1 MRTRVSN
8 PVLPGFYPDPSICRV
23 GEDYYMVTSTFAYF
37 PGVPIFHSR
46 DLVHW
51 QQIGNVLDRE
61 EQLDLSGVKQSEGI
75 FAPTIRYHKGT
86 FYMITTNVTHGGN
99 FIVTAQNPAGP
110 WSYPFFL
117 EAEGIDP
124 SLFFDEDGRCYYTGT
139 RARRERSTDP
149 SEKASGHRS
158 ARIDPDAKI
167 VAEYFGDNEIF
178 VQELDLKSLR
188 LVGDTYAIWYGALRE
203 VVWPEGPHL
212 YKKDGRYYLLIAE
225 AGTAHEHAVTVASG
239 TSLTEQFEGYRGNP
253 ILTHR
258 HLGRN
263 YPIVNVGHG
272 DLVETQN
279 GEWYMVVLA
288 SRPYGGY
295 YRNLGRETFLV
306 SVTWEDGWPVVNSGI
321 GRLEDTVEGPDL
333 PPAPV
338 KELPE
343 REEFDG
349 DLLSYHF
356 IYLRNPKMENYS
368 LTARKGYLRMKL
380 APESITELVSPSYLG
395 IRQTSKDYIL
405 ETSME
410 FTPQSRQ
417 EEAGLVLLQNNR
429 FHYRFVSTAKNG
441 VKLLLVIRCMEGKEE
456 VLAEVMLGAE
466 EPKPLRLR
474 VAASGQLLQYAYSHD
489 GKSYH
494 IIKADVDGRLLS
506 TDIAGGFV
514 GTTMGLYCS
523 SNGMKSTNYA
533 DFDWLEY
540 RNTDK

>member
-8 PVLPGFYPDPSICRV
+8 PILPGFYPDPSVCRV

-51 QQIGNVLDRE
+51 KQIGNVLDRE
-61 EQLDLSGVKQSEGI
+61 EQLDLSGVKHSEGI
-75 FAPTIRYHKGT
+75 FAPTIRYHQGT

-124 SLFFDEDGRCYYTGT
+124 SLFFDDDGRCYYTGT
-139 RARRERSTDP
+139 RPRREKSMAHTGQ
-149 SEKASGHRS
+149 AAAGS
-158 ARIDPDAKI
+158 AWIAPDAR
-167 VAEYFGDNEIF
+167 VVSEYFGDNEIF
-178 VQELDLKSLR
+178 LQELDLHTMKLI
-188 LVGDTYAIWYGALRE
+188 GDSYALWYGALRN

-239 TSLTEQFEGYRGNP
+239 TSLTEPFEGYRGNP

-258 HLGRN
+258 HLGKN

-306 SVTWEDGWPVVNSGI
+306 PVTWEDGWPVVNAGV
-321 GRLEDTVEGPDL
+321 GRLEDTVVGPEL
-333 PPAPV
+333 EPV
-338 KELPE
+338 PVDKIPE
-343 REEFDG
+343 REDFEDAV
-349 DLLSYHF
+349 LPPHF
-356 IYLRNPKMENYS
+356 LWLRNPKPKNYS
-368 LTARKGYLRMKL
+368 LSARKGYLRMSL
-380 APESITELVSPSYLG
+380 AAESITEQVSPSYVG
-395 IRQTSKDYIL
+395 IRQTGMSYIL
-405 ETSME
+405 ETCME
-410 FTPQSRQ
+410 FHPLSSQ

-429 FHYRFVSTAKNG
+429 YHYRFVSTARNG
-441 VKLLLVIRCMEGKEE
+441 IRLLVVIRCFDGKEE
-456 VLAEVMLGAE
+456 VLAEVMIGKE
-466 EPKPLRLR
+466 EQRELRLR
-474 VAASGQLLQYAYSHD
+474 VIAKGQELQFAYSYD

-494 IIKADVDGRLLS
+494 IVKAEVDGRILS
-506 TDIAGGFV
+506 TDVAGGFV
-514 GTTMGLYCS
+514 GTTLGLYCS
-523 SNGMKSTNYA
+523 SGGVKSANYA

-540 RNTDK
+540 RNQE

>member
-1 MRTRVSN
+1 MRTKVSN
-8 PVLPGFYPDPSICRV
+8 PILPGFYPDPSVCRV

-46 DLVHW
+46 DLIHW
-51 QQIGNVLDRE
+51 KQIGNVLDRE

-75 FAPTIRYHKGT
+75 FAPTIRYHQGT
-86 FYMITTNVTHGGN
+86 FYMITTNITHGGN

-124 SLFFDEDGRCYYTGT
+124 SLFFDDDGRCYYTGT
-139 RARRERSTDP
+139 RPRREKSTTDTNRT
-149 SEKASGHRS
+149 GTGS
-158 ARIDPDAKI
+158 ARIAPDAR
-167 VAEYFGDNEIF
+167 VVSEYFGDNEVF
-178 VQELDLKSLR
+178 LQELDLKTMK
-188 LVGDTYAIWYGALRE
+188 LVGDVYALWYGALRE
-203 VVWPEGPHL
+203 AVWPEGPHL

-239 TSLTEQFEGYRGNP
+239 TSLKEPFEGYRSNP

-258 HLGRN
+258 HLGKN

-279 GEWYMVVLA
+279 GEWFMVVLA

-306 SVTWEDGWPVVNSGI
+306 PVTWEDGWPVINVGV
-321 GRLEDTVEGPDL
+321 GRLEDTVTGPDL
-333 PPAPV
+333 EPV
-338 KELPE
+338 PVERIPE
-343 REEFDG
+343 REDFDEAV
-349 DLLSYHF
+349 LPYHF
-356 IYLRNPKMENYS
+356 VWLRNPKPESYS
-368 LTARKGYLRMKL
+368 LSARKGYLRMRL
-380 APESITELVSPSYLG
+380 TPESITELASPSYVG
-395 IRQTSKDYIL
+395 IRQTGMSYIL

-410 FTPQSRQ
+410 FQSQSMQ

-429 FHYRFVSTAKNG
+429 YHYRFVSTARNG
-441 VKLLLVIRCMEGKEE
+441 IGLILLIRCFDGKEE
-456 VLAEVMLGAE
+456 VLAEVIHQKE
-466 EPKPLRLR
+466 EQKELRLR
-474 VAASGQLLQYAYSHD
+474 VIAKRQELQFAYSHD

-494 IIKADVDGRLLS
+494 IVKADVDGRMLS
-506 TDIAGGFV
+506 SDVAGGFV
-514 GTTMGLYCS
+514 GTTLGLYCS
-523 SNGMKSTNYA
+523 SCGMRSANYA

-540 RNTDK
+540 RNQE